1 MKKAIARPRSTPVPT
16 IEITGPGLAITP
28 ALRAHVVER
37 LQHALLG
44 VHTNPVHVRVAFTDV
59 NGPKGGLDVRCAIDV
74 SIPQSPPLHTEEFA
88 VRGINAFDRSA
99 AAITR
104 QIAQQLERRQQSA
117 RRPKKYYAAKRLQ

>member
-1 MKKAIARPRSTPVPT
+1 MKKAIARPRPTPVPT
-16 IEITGPGLAITP
+16 IEITGLAIAPT
-28 ALRAHVVER
+28 LRAHIARR

-44 VHTNPVHVRVAFTDV
+44 VHTSPVHVRVTFTDV

-74 SIPQSPPLHTEEFA
+74 SIPQSPPLHTEELA
-88 VRGINAFDRSA
+88 ARDVLAFDRST

-104 QIAQQLERRQQSA
+104 QIAQQLERRQESA